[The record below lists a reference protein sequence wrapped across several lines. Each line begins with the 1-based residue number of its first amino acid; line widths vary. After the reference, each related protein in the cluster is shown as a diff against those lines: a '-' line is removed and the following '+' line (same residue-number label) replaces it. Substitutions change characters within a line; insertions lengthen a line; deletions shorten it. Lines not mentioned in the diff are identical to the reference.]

1 MVCGSGNAYCA
12 TVQFSGSVQTSSDS
26 DSSDLECPD
35 IAVETMMLLEDIE
48 VKSGNVV
55 SLGGHFGMEDRTVFW

>member
-26 DSSDLECPD
+26 DSSDSECPD
-35 IAVETMMLLEDIE
+35 IAVETMMLLEDFEGRARLPEWI
-48 VKSGNVV
+48 VKAVV
-55 SLGGHFGMEDRTVFW
+55 MG